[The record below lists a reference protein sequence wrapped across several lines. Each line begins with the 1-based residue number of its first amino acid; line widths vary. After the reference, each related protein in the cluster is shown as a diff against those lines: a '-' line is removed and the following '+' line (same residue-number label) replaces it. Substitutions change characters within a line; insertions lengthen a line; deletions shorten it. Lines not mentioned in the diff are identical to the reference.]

1 MQLLHVHVYLREWT
15 ETSIAYSTSLGNS
28 LMVKIQ
34 TAFMSPFSI
43 SLISSCCCSS
53 DHPLSRP
60 LVSQYLSHLK
70 LFRLFPLF
78 DIRHLCVMLIVLHLN
93 IIHHQGMDMNAMEA
107 DPNAP
112 MQTLKAKQAQEK
124 KDRKVKPTRGG
135 GGGFGA
141 R

>member
-1 MQLLHVHVYLREWT
+1 MCMYSRERT
-15 ETSIAYSTSLGNS
+15 QTSIAYSTSLGNS
-28 LMVKIQ
+28 LMAKIQ
-34 TAFMSPFSI
+34 TAFMSSLSI
-43 SLISSCCCSS
+43 SPLSLCFCFS

-60 LVSQYLSHLK
+60 LVSQYYSHLGQF
-70 LFRLFPLF
+70 LFFPLF
-78 DIRHLCVMLIVLHLN
+78 DFRHLCVILIVLQLN
-93 IIHHQGMDMNAMEA
+93 IIHRQGMDMNAMEA